1 MWVLTGSWL
10 QQAGGIMWAEVW
22 WSHILN
28 VCLLIK
34 PILAPDWSATVTSGF
49 IIGHWWLALTEPHI
63 CILAS
68 LFPSC
73 PDGMQAGSL
82 SANEK
87 VEWSPVSQS
96 EARWHY
102 WWVRG
107 WPVQWS
113 HLWSP
118 SSGAGLQT
126 WGRHGYNECGMSHS
140 HWYGQS
146 WLLQTSP
153 DKYSLLLSPRHSL
166 HFSFSPRLFRLTLY
180 EPLEI
185 YGLFWCLDVWPVRWG
200 NENGLCDIQS
210 DKNMDF
216 WKMKYETAHYA
227 TG

>member
-1 MWVLTGSWL
+1 M
-10 QQAGGIMWAEVW
+10 
-22 WSHILN
+22 
-28 VCLLIK
+28 VCRQGHYQ
-34 PILAPDWSATVTSGF
+34 PMRRWNGHPLANQRLGDTTD
-49 IIGHWWLALTEPHI
+49 E
-63 CILAS
+63 
-68 LFPSC
+68 
-73 PDGMQAGSL
+73 
-82 SANEK
+82 
-87 VEWSPVSQS
+87 S
-96 EARWHY
+96 E
-102 WWVRG
+102 G
-107 WPVQWS
+107 DQWS